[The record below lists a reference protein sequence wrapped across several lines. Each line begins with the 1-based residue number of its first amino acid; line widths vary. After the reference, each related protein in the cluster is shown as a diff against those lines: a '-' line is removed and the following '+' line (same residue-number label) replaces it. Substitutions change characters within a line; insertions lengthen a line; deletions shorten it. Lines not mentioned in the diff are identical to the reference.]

1 MSRILII
8 DDEPL
13 VRAVLRGILERH
25 GYEVLEGQ
33 DGKAGLALW
42 RSTPV
47 DLVLTDIFM
56 PEVDGIEVIVQLAR
70 LWPQAKIIAMTEG
83 ANASD
88 VRSVVASAALELGAR
103 HILAKPF
110 TKRALLAAIAAVLNP
125 KGGRQRRHSSAR
137 DLPCSRMEIG

>member
-56 PEVDGIEVIVQLAR
+56 PEVDGIE
-70 LWPQAKIIAMTEG
+70 
-83 ANASD
+83 ASNWHG
-88 VRSVVASAALELGAR
+88 SGL
-103 HILAKPF
+103 
-110 TKRALLAAIAAVLNP
+110 
-125 KGGRQRRHSSAR
+125 RRKS
-137 DLPCSRMEIG
+137 LP